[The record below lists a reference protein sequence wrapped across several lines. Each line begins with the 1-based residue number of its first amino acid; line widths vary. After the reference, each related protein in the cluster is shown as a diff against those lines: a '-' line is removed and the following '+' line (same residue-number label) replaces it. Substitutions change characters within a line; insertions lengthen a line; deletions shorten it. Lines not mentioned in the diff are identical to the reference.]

1 MNFKTIP
8 KFLNNLKR
16 LAKKYPSIVE
26 DIEFLKENLSDNPFE
41 GESLGR
47 SCYKIRMAISSKN
60 SCKSGGAR
68 VITLVKI
75 ENDVI
80 HLLTIYDKSEKEN
93 ISDKELTELINLTEE

>member
-1 MNFKTIP
+1 M
-8 KFLNNLKR
+8 NLKPTTR
-16 LAKKYPSIVE
+16 FSKMIKLLGRKYPSIAE
-26 DIEFLKENLSDNPFE
+26 DFEELIPDLLENPFI

-60 SCKSGGAR
+60 SGKSGGAR

-75 ENDVI
+75 ENEVI